1 MIFHFRKTYFLF
13 SMLLLFAEILI
24 GIYVHDSLVRPFGGD
39 FLVVIFLYCL
49 VKSFGNIP
57 VFTAA
62 IWVLIF
68 AYAIEVSQYF
78 PLVNLLGLQSFKL
91 AKILLGTTFSFYD
104 LLAYT
109 LGILLVLTIEKIK
122 SRLNNFKTE

>member
-24 GIYVHDSLVRPFGGD
+24 GIYVHDSLIRPFGGD

-49 VKSFGNIP
+49 VKSFSTIS

-62 IWVLIF
+62 IGVLIF

-91 AKILLGTTFSFYD
+91 AKILLGPTFSFYD